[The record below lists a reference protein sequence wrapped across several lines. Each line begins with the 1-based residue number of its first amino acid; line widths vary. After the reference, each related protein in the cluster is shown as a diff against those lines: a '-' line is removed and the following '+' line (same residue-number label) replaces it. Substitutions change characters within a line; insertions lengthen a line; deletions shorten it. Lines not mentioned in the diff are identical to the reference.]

1 MSKENKRGEI
11 SIKRKMLAYIA
22 AFTLFMLLI
31 VWIFQVVLLGRFY
44 ESTKYSELDHAAID
58 LSQNVSDIEALEA
71 LAAKY
76 SSEYQM
82 FIRIFTTNSGITEEI
97 VRAHVIGNY
106 FIRSATLGELEGLY
120 EKAENSAQKTYFL
133 RRTVTVPKEEA
144 KNLEYQGE
152 PQKEMI
158 CVRVVEG
165 ENYEYVIML
174 NIIYTPLNATVKTL
188 MKQFSWICL
197 ILLSGAIILA
207 AFMSKGVSRPIIEI
221 NEEAKKLG
229 RGNFDVSFP
238 RDGYLETRELA
249 DTLNFAAAELGRTE
263 NLKKELIANLSH
275 DLRTPLTMIT
285 GYGEVMRDIPGE
297 NTPENIQVIID
308 ESAHLSE
315 LVNDLLDLSK
325 IQSGNIIY
333 EYEIF
338 DLTESVRSTMERY
351 KKFTERDGYEIT
363 FEAHQS
369 VFVNADR
376 VRMLQ
381 VVYNLINNAL
391 NYSGDIKKIEV
402 LQFVKDGKVRIC
414 VSDSG
419 EGIPPEA
426 LPDIWDRYYKVDRVH
441 RRAMIGTGLGLSI
454 VKGILEGH
462 NATYGVESTL
472 GRGSTFWFELP
483 ICEIDG

>member
-1 MSKENKRGEI
+1 MSGNNKLGEI
-11 SIKRKMLAYIA
+11 SIKWKILAYIA

-58 LSQNVSDIEALEA
+58 LSQNISDVEALEA
-71 LAAKY
+71 LASRY

-106 FIRSATLGELEGLY
+106 FIRNATAVELEELY
-120 EKAENSAQKTYFL
+120 EKAEKSAQKTYFL

-144 KNLEYQGE
+144 KALGHRED

-207 AFMSKGVSRPIIEI
+207 AFMSKGVSHPIVKI
-221 NEEAKKLG
+221 NDEAKKLG
-229 RGNFDVSFP
+229 RGDFDVDFP
-238 RDGYLETRELA
+238 RDGYLEIRELA

-308 ESAHLSE
+308 ESAHLTE

-325 IQSGNIIY
+325 IQSGNIVY

-338 DLTESVRSTMERY
+338 DLTESVRAAMARY
-351 KKFTERDGYEIT
+351 KKFTERDGFEII
-363 FEAHQS
+363 FEADKS
-369 VFVNADR
+369 AFVSADR
-376 VRMLQ
+376 VRILQ

-391 NYSGDIKKIEV
+391 NYSGNIKKIK
-402 LQFVKDGKVRIC
+402 VKQTVSDGKVRIS
-414 VSDSG
+414 VSDRG

-462 NATYGVESTL
+462 NATYGVESAL
-472 GRGSTFWFELP
+472 GKGSTFWFELP
-483 ICEIDG
+483 ACDIDG